1 MNNPF
6 VDLRLSQGYKS
17 PEKAA
22 QALSISRQLVRFAEA
37 GVYESPPPKLLAAY
51 NIITDNCGDSP
62 IGFLDSYR
70 KFQLEERIKSYN
82 NRVLT
87 EPFPFGDYTEV
98 LKSEHPFIL
107 WRQYSGKSC
116 YAICRAFCISIPLMQ
131 RFENQPYLLHN
142 IPEPL
147 TTILLQSG
155 YKEKTLTDLQKAFEQ
170 YLSVSTDDA
179 AKNLNLQLL

>member
-1 MNNPF
+1 MAVLNPF

-51 NIITDNCGDSP
+51 NIITDTNDP
-62 IGFLDSYR
+62 PPVGFLDSYR

-82 NRVLT
+82 NRILI
-87 EPFPFGDYTEV
+87 EPFNFSIY
-98 LKSEHPFIL
+98 SEHPFIL